1 MGEHEM
7 FKTTLMGGY
16 DKEEVQEL
24 IQKMKDEMTEV
35 QVNYR
40 KQLAERDE
48 RIAELQKR
56 IELKDAYQ
64 ARMEEDIKEKYQKYI
79 DNYESIGKL
88 VFEAQLKSDSM
99 QREAEEKC
107 SKMIEEA
114 EAEAKRRVESV
125 QSEIDD
131 KLLEGKKKYLAV
143 QEEMNGIVELI
154 NQAQKRFMSSYK
166 EVHQIINS
174 MPTSLND
181 IEDVVD
187 LEIQKLEGNSSD
199 EILDTEEEIHLG
211 DTQELD
217 ILDAVDDI
225 SDLEEFDE
233 EDAEEDEDSKLAMQI
248 SKLLSEEDEAM
259 IKELQKSAVL
269 RNPNMAAA
277 TLVGAQAE
285 AMKNAASNPNGAMMG
300 FMGMNMASGGMNIQG
315 LYDQGAA
322 QKQAQQEQ
330 QVQKEQNQANGQN
343 PQAGEP
349 QNLKNKAAAPAAG
362 GEIASWTCSCGQVNN
377 GRFCIECGKPKPQ
390 DDESWTCSC
399 GTLNKGKFCMECGKP
414 KPQKLHYRCDKC
426 GWEPEDPANPPKF
439 CPECGDPFTDDD
451 RS

>member
-24 IQKMKDEMTEV
+24 IQKMKDEMAEV

-99 QREAEEKC
+99 QKEAEAKC

-187 LEIQKLEGNSSD
+187 LEIPKLNDISSD
-199 EILDTEEEIHLG
+199 EILEENDGEEIHLG

-233 EDAEEDEDSKLAMQI
+233 DDTEEDEDSKLAMQI

-259 IKELQKSAVL
+259 MEEELEDFLKE
-269 RNPNMAAA
+269 
-277 TLVGAQAE
+277 
-285 AMKNAASNPNGAMMG
+285 
-300 FMGMNMASGGMNIQG
+300 
-315 LYDQGAA
+315 
-322 QKQAQQEQ
+322 
-330 QVQKEQNQANGQN
+330 
-343 PQAGEP
+343 
-349 QNLKNKAAAPAAG
+349 
-362 GEIASWTCSCGQVNN
+362 
-377 GRFCIECGKPKPQ
+377 
-390 DDESWTCSC
+390 
-399 GTLNKGKFCMECGKP
+399 
-414 KPQKLHYRCDKC
+414 
-426 GWEPEDPANPPKF
+426 
-439 CPECGDPFTDDD
+439 
-451 RS
+451 

>member
-24 IQKMKDEMTEV
+24 IQKMKDEMAEV

-99 QREAEEKC
+99 QKEADEKC

-233 EDAEEDEDSKLAMQI
+233 EDEDSKLAMQI

-259 IKELQKSAVL
+259 MEEDLEDFFKE
-269 RNPNMAAA
+269 
-277 TLVGAQAE
+277 
-285 AMKNAASNPNGAMMG
+285 
-300 FMGMNMASGGMNIQG
+300 
-315 LYDQGAA
+315 
-322 QKQAQQEQ
+322 
-330 QVQKEQNQANGQN
+330 
-343 PQAGEP
+343 
-349 QNLKNKAAAPAAG
+349 
-362 GEIASWTCSCGQVNN
+362 
-377 GRFCIECGKPKPQ
+377 
-390 DDESWTCSC
+390 
-399 GTLNKGKFCMECGKP
+399 
-414 KPQKLHYRCDKC
+414 
-426 GWEPEDPANPPKF
+426 
-439 CPECGDPFTDDD
+439 
-451 RS
+451 